1 MSQDWRCETVDGIRS
16 RRIGTSEVLEPVK
29 YWNQS
34 GEGLLKSPV
43 KTTSIA
49 EFRHGLFLGR
59 IPNALYCRSTA
70 NSEYAECDKLGNW
83 ETELDLRTWL
93 LEFGLRTQ

>member
-1 MSQDWRCETVDGIRS
+1 MSQDWRCETVYGQD
-16 RRIGTSEVLEPVK
+16 VLEPVK

-70 NSEYAECDKLGNW
+70 SSEYAECDKLGNW